1 MKIELR
7 PHHFLCLQGYKGQ
20 NYNKEQV
27 KSWNNISD
35 LLKSDPNIDVFI
47 KSGKDDLCQN
57 CAITAK
63 STDSNCFENSVK
75 ALDKKVEK
83 LLNIESGKTYKY
95 WDVVQKANEKITPKK
110 HEELCE
116 KCFWWLK
123 GLCRTSF
130 KK

>member
-27 KSWNNISD
+27 KSWDYISN
-35 LLKSDPNIDVFI
+35 LLKNDSDIDVFI

-57 CAITAK
+57 CAISANTTG
-63 STDSNCFENSVK
+63 SSCYENSVK
-75 ALDKKVEK
+75 TLDKKVEE
-83 LLNIESGKTYKY
+83 LLNIESGKTYRY
-95 WDVVQKANEKITPKK
+95 WDVVQKANEKITPQK

-116 KCFWWLK
+116 RCFWWLK
-123 GLCRTSF
+123 GLCRNSF